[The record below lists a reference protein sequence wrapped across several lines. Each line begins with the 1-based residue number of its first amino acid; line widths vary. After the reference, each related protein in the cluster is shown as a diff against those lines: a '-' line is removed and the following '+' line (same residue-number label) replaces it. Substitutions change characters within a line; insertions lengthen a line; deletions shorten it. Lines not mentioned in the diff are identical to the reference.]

1 MKKLFIIFCLIISI
15 QSFSQ
20 KNENLKKP
28 LENIAEK
35 NLVLSIQLSGPIGIS
50 LGANLEARL
59 FDFFTINSTLGVIGM
74 RSNEN
79 PLNTPINVDESQN
92 NTVGALN
99 IEPRF
104 YFNLGHRKKMK
115 RNVKNSSGNYI
126 GLRYFVSTPAF
137 LRKESIQF
145 YNFENAQSLQLH
157 IGTKHHLSNRVLI
170 GANIGYA
177 LVKGKNIT
185 TKKGPDFPTIQVGAT
200 LGYVF

>member
-74 RSNEN
+74 TSNEN
-79 PLNTPINVDESQN
+79 PLNIPINVDESQN

-185 TKKGPDFPTIQVGAT
+185 TKKGPDFPTIQIAAT